1 MKTTTIELD
10 HTIELDQFR
19 NRLDQALA
27 EVEQGEV
34 IVTRRGKP
42 WIVIRAASHDQD
54 AEAPSEVEGRG
65 ESASDSPSA
74 PEESD
79 TPIGKTVAWVRQ
91 YLGRTCTIPPE
102 AMAFVDG
109 KQVPEDH
116 VLTEGRVL
124 EFALEPEDEE
134 WAAEMYKSP
143 EFWEMI
149 RQRRSEE
156 AIPWDEAMRQ
166 LGLD

>member
-10 HTIELDQFR
+10 QFR
-19 NRLDQALA
+19 DRLDQALTEA
-27 EVEQGEV
+27 EQGELT
-34 IVTRRGKP
+34 VTRQGKP
-42 WIVIRAASHDQD
+42 WLVIRAASHDRD
-54 AEAPSEVEGRG
+54 AEIPSEVKSRHDSVNGPHGVDEAP
-65 ESASDSPSA
+65 ASLV
-74 PEESD
+74 
-79 TPIGKTVAWVRQ
+79 GKTVAWTREHFERI
-91 YLGRTCTIPPE
+91 YKTTLG

-109 KQVPEDH
+109 KKVSEDYVLKEGQVF
-116 VLTEGRVL
+116 
-124 EFALEPEDEE
+124 EFADEEEDEE

-156 AIPWDEAMRQ
+156 AIPWDVAMRQ